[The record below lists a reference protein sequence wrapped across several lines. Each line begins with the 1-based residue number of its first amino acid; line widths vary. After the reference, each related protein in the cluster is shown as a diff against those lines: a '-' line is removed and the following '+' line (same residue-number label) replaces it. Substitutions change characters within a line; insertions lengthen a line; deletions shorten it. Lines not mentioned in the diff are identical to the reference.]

1 MMKYILSFM
10 LFLLPMS
17 TMAGEPPPE
26 EKKAKKVRQFKVD
39 KLSPH
44 VVMRAIPTENK
55 NLLPE
60 LTERIKKR
68 MKQTGFI
75 LNHPPPNDYIIGSL
89 EKKNIMGRY
98 DQILMKTDPLPPE
111 THMIIHR
118 PGPLLTDPLTEE
130 KMGILSLY
138 IGRVKTQYTTD
149 SGTVA
154 WVTDS
159 LRAIAA
165 KDKLL
170 QMPYVEPPFKIHMT
184 AAAEME
190 GRVLRMENDMEM
202 AGSDQLFIV
211 GLGRRDRATLGLMLP
226 IYQTAAKIVDPVTD
240 KKVALPTKTIGHG
253 VLIRV
258 GERAS
263 IAFLADST
271 RPIRRGDIMATALK

>member
-1 MMKYILSFM
+1 MNRIILSFI
-10 LFLLPMS
+10 LILIPVYAI
-17 TMAGEPPPE
+17 AGEPPPTQ
-26 EKKAKKVRQFKVD
+26 EKPKELKQQRVD
-39 KLSPH
+39 QLSPH
-44 VVMRAIPTENK
+44 IVMRAVPTENI
-55 NLLPE
+55 NLLPA

-68 MKQTGFI
+68 IKQTGFI

-98 DQILMKTDPLPPE
+98 DQILIKTEPLAPE
-111 THMIIHR
+111 TNMIIHR
-118 PGPLLTDPLTEE
+118 PGPLLTDPLTAE

-138 IGRVKTQYTTD
+138 IGRVKTQYITK

-165 KDKLL
+165 KDMLL
-170 QMPYVEPPFKIHMT
+170 EMPSVEPQFKIHKY
-184 AAAEME
+184 AAANME

-226 IYQTAAKIVDPVTD
+226 IYQTSAKIADPVTQ
-240 KKVALPTKTIGHG
+240 KMVPLPTKTIGHG